1 MGDVLLQERTRQFLE
16 DSLLG
21 KQDIDAKVRSLLEA
35 EYLRRLGQYRRQ
47 DRILAQKY
55 GMTFEAF
62 MERRIVQQEGYTW
75 DVEQDAMDWETA
87 VGGMRMMKRRLLE
100 LREAERV

>member
-1 MGDVLLQERTRQFLE
+1 MGDVLLQERTRQFLQ
-16 DSLLG
+16 DPLLG

-62 MERRIVQQEGYTW
+62 MERRTVRQEGYTW